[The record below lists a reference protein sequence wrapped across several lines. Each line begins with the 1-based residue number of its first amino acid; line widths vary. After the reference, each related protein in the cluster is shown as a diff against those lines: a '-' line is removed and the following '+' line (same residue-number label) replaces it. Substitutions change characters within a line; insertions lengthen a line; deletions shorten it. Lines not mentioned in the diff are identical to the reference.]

1 MSCFLL
7 KFSIC
12 IHAFIVEVVDST
24 VDLSSVLII
33 YQYLFGEN
41 ILNIYQS
48 VEKQDGGNSSPRV
61 FAHFSCFHVS
71 LHAAPDL
78 WLSNCTSLFFFCSAS
93 LSQSKQHAMFVQ
105 YMVFGFCNSF
115 MRPEQ
120 QIPFHITKTHLS
132 K

>member
-1 MSCFLL
+1 MNCFLP

-33 YQYLFGEN
+33 YLYLFGEN

-78 WLSNCTSLFFFCSAS
+78 WLSNCTSFFSVEHLYLNQNNMQCLSITWFGDFVKVSWDLSNRFHGSYHKYSLF
-93 LSQSKQHAMFVQ
+93 H
-105 YMVFGFCNSF
+105 
-115 MRPEQ
+115 
-120 QIPFHITKTHLS
+120 
-132 K
+132 